1 MTQHLRNE
9 PNVLYAIFFT
19 QKQEKAF
26 YLFYQLMVQ
35 SGKVVGF
42 CGIVCSDCLV
52 LKSTRDDDDELRARV
67 LREQGWKWA
76 DLFIEKFGREP
87 HLKDIDCDGCL
98 SEGRLFWYCLDCD
111 WRACAMDKGLDNC
124 AHCVDY
130 PCESLSR
137 LFDKHPRA
145 KETLDG
151 IRNKLER
158 RGGVG

>member
-1 MTQHLRNE
+1 
-9 PNVLYAIFFT
+9 VLYAIFFT

-26 YLFYQLMVQ
+26 YLFYQLMVY
-35 SGKVVGF
+35 SDKLVGF

-52 LKSTRDDDDELRARV
+52 LKSTRDDDDALRARV

-87 HLKDIDCDGCL
+87 YLKDIDCKGCP

-124 AHCVDY
+124 GHCVDY

-137 LFDKHPRA
+137 LFDNHPRA

-151 IRNKLER
+151 IRKKLDR
-158 RGGVG
+158 RGRAG